1 VDVVYTHCC
10 GLDVHKRTVV
20 ACLITPGPDGRP
32 VKSIQTFGTMT
43 EELLALADWLA
54 AAGCTHV
61 ALESTGV
68 YWQPIYNLLEDRFRL
83 LLANARHIKAVPGRK
98 TDVRDCEWLAD
109 LLRHGLLQ
117 PSFVPARPQRELR
130 ELTRHR
136 LALVRERTAVAN
148 RLQKTLEGANIK
160 LASVATDILGV
171 SGRQMLDALV
181 AGTTDVG
188 VLAELAKG
196 ALRRK
201 LPQLRQALA
210 GRVEAHQRFLIAQHL
225 AHLDFLEERLAEVS
239 AEIADRLRSVQ
250 DALARLDTIP
260 GIGPYL
266 AEALVAEI
274 GTDMTRFPS
283 AAHLASWAGMC
294 PGNDESAGK
303 RRSGKTRKGN
313 PWLRALLVQAA
324 HAAARRQNTY
334 LAALYGRLA
343 ARRGKKKA
351 AVAVGHTI
359 LVIVYH
365 MLRRGT
371 AYDELGPRWF
381 DERDRQAVERRLV
394 RRLEAL
400 GNKVTLEPADPAA

>member
-1 VDVVYTHCC
+1 MDVVYTHCC
-10 GLDVHKRTVV
+10 GLDVHKRNVV

-32 VKSIQTFGTMT
+32 LKSVQTFGTMT

-68 YWQPIYNLLEDRFRL
+68 YWQPVYNLLEDRFQL

-136 LALVRERTAVAN
+136 QALVRERTAVAN

-160 LASVATDILGV
+160 LAAVATDILGV
-171 SGRQMLDALV
+171 SGRRILDALV
-181 AGTTDVG
+181 AGTTDAEA
-188 VLAELAKG
+188 LAELAKG

-201 LPQLRQALA
+201 LPQLPQALA
-210 GRVEAHQRFLIAQHL
+210 GRVGAHQRFLIAQHL
-225 AHLDFLEERLAEVS
+225 AHLDFLEEHLAQVS
-239 AEIADRLRSVQ
+239 AEIADRLRPVQ
-250 DALARLDTIP
+250 DVLARLDTIP
-260 GIGPYL
+260 GVGQCM

-283 AAHLASWAGMC
+283 AAQLASWAGMC

-324 HAAARRQNTY
+324 HAAARRKNTY

-351 AVAVGHTI
+351 AVAVGHPL
-359 LVIVYH
+359 LVIVDH
-365 MLRRGT
+365 LLRRGT
-371 AYDELGPRWF
+371 EYHELGPRGF
-381 DERDRQAVERRLV
+381 DERDRHAVERRLV

-400 GNKVTLEPADPAA
+400 GHKVTLEPADPAA